1 MKSFVASLII
11 LAVLMICS
19 VLNCIYIDKVTA
31 KLLDL
36 EACFPEK
43 LDDSACSP
51 ALAIEQAEELWESA
65 KPRLLCAAK
74 AGYITAVTAALY
86 NTCDYYEHGSSADYI
101 AARRILVEAITAL
114 RISDS
119 LNFSSII

>member
-31 KLLDL
+31 KLLEL

-86 NTCDYYEHGSSADYI
+86 NT
-101 AARRILVEAITAL
+101 
-114 RISDS
+114 
-119 LNFSSII
+119 